1 MFIKQHSVFDVST
14 AFMLA
19 FVMYNVVYIK
29 TGCICRRRAE
39 ASRIQ
44 QTARFV
50 FDLIIAAFNSKR
62 HHPEFTP
69 VDVFYISLIKCMT
82 LKVCISVLLSY
93 SLPAVVEHLVHS

>member
-1 MFIKQHSVFDVST
+1 MWST
-14 AFMLA
+14 S
-19 FVMYNVVYIK
+19 K
-29 TGCICRRRAE
+29 TGCICHRRAE

-69 VDVFYISLIKCMT
+69 VDVFLYFIIQFEYKKGQVCRLKIDLFKIKNN
-82 LKVCISVLLSY
+82 L
-93 SLPAVVEHLVHS
+93 